1 MMELSKRL
9 QAVADMVTPGM
20 RLADIGTD
28 HAYIPIYLVEQ
39 NVIPE
44 AIAMDIN
51 KGPLERAEEHIR
63 EYGFEKRIQTRLS
76 DGLQK
81 LEAGEADAM
90 IAAGMGG
97 ALVIKILEDRSDVA
111 KRLKELIL
119 QPQSELAKVRVY
131 LLENGYQIVGE
142 NMVLE
147 DRKYYP
153 MMKVL
158 PCLPCQEEDAAIYAP
173 EELEYG
179 RWLLRD
185 ANPVLKQFLEREI
198 QINEG
203 IIESLNVQQT
213 ERAKCRQ
220 DEILKKNTEIRQ
232 VLEKYFK

>member
-20 RLADIGTD
+20 RLADIVTD

-158 PCLPCQEEDAAIYAP
+158 PCQEEDAAIYAP

>member
-20 RLADIGTD
+20 RLADVGTD

-39 NVIPE
+39 HVIPE

-51 KGPLERAEEHIR
+51 RGPLERAKEHIR
-63 EYGFEKRIQTRLS
+63 EYGFENKIKTRLS

-97 ALVIKILEDRSDVA
+97 ALVIKILEDRSEVA

-119 QPQSELAKVRVY
+119 QPQSELGKVRRY
-131 LLENGYQIVGE
+131 LLDHGYQIIEE
-142 NMVLE
+142 NMILE
-147 DRKYYP
+147 DGKYYP

-158 PCLPCQEEDAAIYAP
+158 PCQEEEAPIYTS

-179 RWLLRD
+179 RCLLQN
-185 ANPVLKQFLEREI
+185 ANPVLKQYLEREI
-198 QINEG
+198 QLNEG
-203 IIESLNVQQT
+203 IIESLHVQQT

-220 DEILKKNTEIRQ
+220 DEMRQKNMEIRK
-232 VLEKYFK
+232 VLEKYFV

>member
-20 RLADIGTD
+20 RLADVGTD
-28 HAYIPIYLVEQ
+28 HAYIPIYLVERS
-39 NVIPE
+39 VIPE

-51 KGPLERAEEHIR
+51 RGPLERAKEHIR

-81 LEAGEADAM
+81 LEAGEADTV

-97 ALVIKILEDRSDVA
+97 ALVIKILEDRKEVVKS
-111 KRLKELIL
+111 LKELIL
-119 QPQSELAKVRVY
+119 QPQSELGKVRAY
-131 LLENGYQIVGE
+131 LVEHGYQIVEE

-147 DRKYYP
+147 DGKYYP

-158 PCLPCQEEDAAIYAP
+158 PYRQRDIEDYVP

-179 RWLLRD
+179 RWLLHN

-203 IIESLNVQQT
+203 IIESLHEQQT
-213 ERAKCRQ
+213 QRAKCRQ
-220 DEILKKNTEIRQ
+220 DEISQKNTEIRQ
-232 VLEKYFK
+232 ILEKYFK

>member
-28 HAYIPIYLVEQ
+28 HAYIPIYLTEQ

-63 EYGFEKRIQTRLS
+63 EYGFENRIRTRLS
-76 DGLQK
+76 DGLKK
-81 LEAGEADAM
+81 LETGEADAM

-97 ALVIKILEDRSDVA
+97 ALVIKILEDRKEVA
-111 KRLKELIL
+111 KSLKELIL
-119 QPQSELAKVRVY
+119 QPQSELGKVRAY
-131 LLENGYQIVGE
+131 LLENGYQIIAE
-142 NMVLE
+142 NMILE
-147 DRKYYP
+147 DGKYYP
-153 MMKVL
+153 MMKVI
-158 PCLPCQEEDAAIYAP
+158 PCEDDAQTYAS

-179 RWLLRD
+179 KWLLHN
-185 ANPVLKQFLEREI
+185 ANPVLKQFLEREL

-203 IIESLNVQQT
+203 IVKSLNTQQT

-220 DEILKKNTEIRQ
+220 DEILQKNEEIRQ
-232 VLEKYFK
+232 VLAKYFK